1 MKLVVNLHISVD
13 GVVQANGGNN
23 KLDPGMKRGGW
34 ALPHFDEESGEF
46 VNQFYQ
52 RAEAFLF
59 GRRTYEFFAEYW
71 GKVRTDM
78 DNPIVNALNTKPKY
92 VVSHK
97 LFDPQWKNSTLISG
111 DEIAKDIRELKAKP
125 GGELQVHGS
134 VVLVQWLLQNEL
146 IDELYL
152 LVCPVIVGEGKRL
165 FPEKGLDIGLELVK
179 SHAYPKGINLL
190 VYRPTGRPE
199 YA

>member
-1 MKLVVNLHISVD
+1 MKLVVNLQISVD

-23 KLDPGMKRGGW
+23 EELDPGMTRGGW
-34 ALPHFDEESGEF
+34 ALPHFDEESMEY

-52 RAEAFLF
+52 RAEAFMF

-78 DNPIVNALNTKPKY
+78 DNPIVDALNTKPKY
-92 VVSHK
+92 VVSDSK
-97 LFDPQWKNSTLISG
+97 FDPQWQNSTLVSG
-111 DEIAKDIRELKAKP
+111 DVAKQIRELKSKQ

-134 VVLVQWLLQNEL
+134 VTLVQWLLQQEL
-146 IDELYL
+146 VDELYL

-165 FPEKGLDIGLELVK
+165 FPENGIDIGLELVE
-179 SHAYPKGINLL
+179 SRTFPKGINLL
-190 VYRPTGRPE
+190 VYKPLSRPE